1 MLREFKEFALRGN
14 VVELAAAVILGLAF
28 NAVVQS
34 LVDDVLMNFIAAIAG
49 RPDFSNLTFRIGE
62 GQIGYGAFLTAVVN
76 FLLIAF
82 VLFILVR
89 TVNRLRGPAEEV
101 AEQIPCPFC
110 RTSIPAEA
118 SRCPACTS
126 DIRPATA

>member
-14 VVELAAAVILGLAF
+14 VVELAVAVILGLAF

-34 LVDDVLMNFIAAIAG
+34 LVDDVLMNLIAAIAG
-49 RPDFSNLTFRIGE
+49 RPDFSNLTFRVGE
-62 GQIGYGAFLTAVVN
+62 GQIGYGAFVTAVVN

-82 VLFILVR
+82 VLFVVVR
-89 TVNRLRGPAEEV
+89 TVNRLRGPAEE
-101 AEQIPCPFC
+101 APEQIQCPFC

-126 DIRPATA
+126 DIRPAA